1 MRQLVRTL
9 LIIALVAAG
18 FVAVTRW
25 PRINQVE
32 TGRTPEYPHL
42 REREYSASEAVVG
55 RAAKAA
61 VEALPGWTLVGAGAG
76 RGGTAVQALATRAGF
91 LKTEMTI
98 AIRRQG
104 AKTVVRTLARST
116 FGPWDFGQGARHIE
130 AFHAELATRLEPGGA
145 ASNPPDPPR
154 ASPK

>member
-1 MRQLVRTL
+1 MRQLLRTL
-9 LIIALVAAG
+9 AVIALIAG
-18 FVAVTRW
+18 VVVAVTRW

-32 TGRTPEYPHL
+32 TGRTPEYPEL
-42 REREYSASEAVVG
+42 REREFAASEAVVG

-76 RGGTAVQALATRAGF
+76 RGGTAVQAIATRPGF

-116 FGPWDFGQGARHIE
+116 FGPWDFGQGARHI
-130 AFHAELATRLEPGGA
+130 ADFHAALDREMATAPAKGR
-145 ASNPPDPPR
+145 
-154 ASPK
+154 

>member
-1 MRQLVRTL
+1 MRQLLRTL
-9 LIIALVAAG
+9 LVVALVVGAVIAA
-18 FVAVTRW
+18 TRW

-32 TGRTPEYPHL
+32 TGRTPEYPAL
-42 REREYSASEAVVG
+42 REREYAASEAVVG
-55 RAAKAA
+55 RAVKAT

-76 RGGTAVQALATRAGF
+76 RGGTAVQALATRTF

-98 AIRRQG
+98 SIRRQG

-130 AFHAELATRLEPGGA
+130 AFHAELEKQMAAPAATGA
-145 ASNPPDPPR
+145 KPR
-154 ASPK
+154 